1 MMQLGGQ
8 QQRLATQVL
17 SAVSRE
23 AAMSGP
29 AAASVLVEVVAQ
41 QRQGIQTLLSSMACS
56 SDSILSHAAASVV
69 VGLAA
74 TAQLHPGPEAA
85 AITEA
90 WFEAVIGIQEPAGM
104 AVLLQSL
111 HVPVIADAAALAV
124 MTFAVAVPGRLLQAL
139 LTPQHRRGLQSL
151 LRGLDSSR
159 RVVALLSSAA
169 LERMLGAAD
178 EAQLGALLQH
188 LLRCVQQQSSEAAR

>member
-1 MMQLGGQ
+1 
-8 QQRLATQVL
+8 
-17 SAVSRE
+17 
-23 AAMSGP
+23 
-29 AAASVLVEVVAQ
+29 VLVEVVAQ
-41 QRQGIQTLLSSMACS
+41 QQQGIKALLSSMVCS
-56 SDSILSHAAASVV
+56 SDSILSHAAASVI

-74 TAQLHPGPEAA
+74 TAQLHPGPEAT

-90 WFEAVIGIQEPAGM
+90 WFEAVIGVQEPPGM

-111 HVPVIADAAALAV
+111 HAPVIADAAALAV

-178 EAQLGALLQH
+178 EVQLAALLQH